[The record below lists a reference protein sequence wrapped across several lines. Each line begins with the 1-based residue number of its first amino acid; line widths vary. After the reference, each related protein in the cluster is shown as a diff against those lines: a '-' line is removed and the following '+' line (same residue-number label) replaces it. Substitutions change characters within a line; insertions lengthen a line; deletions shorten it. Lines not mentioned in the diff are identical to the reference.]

1 MRPFEYVSPKTQE
14 QAVSLLAKSWG
25 QTEVLAGGTDLLALM
40 KDDVV
45 APKRLV
51 NIKTIGD
58 MHGIQRLGGGAWRI
72 GALTTLGDLAD
83 LAAVQTGLMKDYP
96 ALAEAVAEA
105 ASPQIRNMATL
116 GGNLCQRPRC
126 WYFRNG
132 LGLLPKDETGKDLVS
147 EGENRYHAIL
157 GNDGLAKFVSPS
169 TIVPILIAYGAK
181 VQIAGPNGKRELPL
195 EKFYVIPKSTDQREH
210 DLQPN
215 EIVTNILLPSAE
227 GVKAA
232 HYEIRQKAAFDWPL
246 AVAAVAL
253 KMDGST
259 VGSARVVMGYVAP
272 VPWLSP
278 EAEQALSGKAISESV
293 AQSAA
298 DAALQKATP
307 LSHNAYKVQLARVC
321 LKRAILKAT
330 GGAA

>member
-1 MRPFEYVSPKTQE
+1 MRAFEYVSPKTQE
-14 QAVSLLAKSWG
+14 QAVSLLGKSWG

-58 MHGIQRLGGGAWRI
+58 MHGVQRLGGGAWRI

-83 LAAVQTGLMKDYP
+83 IAAIQTGLMKDYP
-96 ALAEAVAEA
+96 ALAEAVSEA

-132 LGLLPKDETGKDLVS
+132 LGLLPKDEEGKDLVS
-147 EGENRYHAIL
+147 DGENRYHAIL
-157 GNDGLAKFVSPS
+157 GNDGPAKFVSPS
-169 TIVPILIAYGAK
+169 TIVPVLIAYGAK
-181 VQIAGPNGKRELPL
+181 VQIAGPNGKREVAL
-195 EKFYVIPKSTDQREH
+195 EKFYVIPKTADEREH

-215 EIVTNILLPSAE
+215 EIVTNVLLPSSE

-246 AVAAVAL
+246 AVSAVAL
-253 KMDGST
+253 KMNGNT
-259 VGSARVVMGYVAP
+259 VQSARVIMGYVAP
-272 VPWLSP
+272 VPWPSP
-278 EAEQALSGKAISESV
+278 EAEQALTGKAVSGST
-293 AQSAA
+293 AQAAA
-298 DAALQKATP
+298 DAALQGARP

-321 LKRAILKAT
+321 LKRAILKAA